1 MVQII
6 SAGSHEEAKRMLD
19 AHPEALILDVREE
32 EEYYAGHLDGAE
44 LLTLDT
50 INEETAAFV
59 IPSKDTKLLVYCKTG
74 RRSMLAARI
83 LQNLGYTDV
92 YNLGGLLG
100 WPYGLV

>member
-6 SAGSHEEAKRMLD
+6 SAGSHEEAKKLIE
-19 AHPEALILDVREE
+19 AHPDALILDVREE
-32 EEYYAGHLDGAE
+32 EEYYAGHIDGAE

-50 INEETAAFV
+50 INEETAGYV
-59 IPSKDTKLLVYCKTG
+59 IPSKDTELLLYCKTG

-83 LQNLGYTDV
+83 LENLGYTKIW
-92 YNLGGLLG
+92 NLGGLLG

>member
-6 SAGSHEEAKRMLD
+6 SAGSHEEAKRIID
-19 AHPEALILDVREE
+19 THPNALILDVREE

-50 INEETAAFV
+50 INEETAGFA
-59 IPSKDTKLLVYCKTG
+59 IPSKETELLLYCKSG

-83 LQNLGYTDV
+83 LRDLGYENV
-92 YNLGGLLG
+92 INLGGLIG

>member
-6 SAGSHEEAKRMLD
+6 SAGSHEEAKKLIE
-19 AHPEALILDVREE
+19 AHPDALILDVREE
-32 EEYYAGHLDGAE
+32 EEYYAGHIDGAE

-50 INEETAAFV
+50 INEETASFV
-59 IPSKDTKLLVYCKTG
+59 IPSKDTELLLYCKTG

-83 LQNLGYTDV
+83 LENLGYTKIW
-92 YNLGGLLG
+92 NLGGLLG

>member
-6 SAGSHEEAKRMLD
+6 SAGSHEEAKKLIE
-19 AHPEALILDVREE
+19 AHPDALILDVREE
-32 EEYYAGHLDGAE
+32 EEYYAGHIDGAE

-50 INEETAAFV
+50 INEETAGFV
-59 IPSKDTKLLVYCKTG
+59 IPSKDTELLLYCKTG

-83 LQNLGYTDV
+83 LENLGYTKIW
-92 YNLGGLLG
+92 NLGGLLG